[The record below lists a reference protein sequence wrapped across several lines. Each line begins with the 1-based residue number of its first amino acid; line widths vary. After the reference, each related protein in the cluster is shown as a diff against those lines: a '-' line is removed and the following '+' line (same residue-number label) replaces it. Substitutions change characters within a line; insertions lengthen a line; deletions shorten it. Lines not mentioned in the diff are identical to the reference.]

1 MMNMRIKKVL
11 SKLEDNGYDAYVVG
25 GYVRDY
31 LLGIESFDVDVSTS
45 AKPKEIKEIFE
56 LSGGC
61 DDTYGRICLK
71 DNLYNYDIT
80 TFRRDIKYLGRKPI
94 NYDFIES
101 KEEDVLR
108 RDFTING
115 IYMDSNGKII
125 DLVDGIKDLNS
136 KTIRVIGDVKT
147 RLTEDP
153 LRILRAIR
161 FATSLDF
168 KLEEKLYAFIK
179 QNKHLLHT
187 LSYDRK
193 RSELDLIFKSKNF
206 LKGLDLIKKLNLCD
220 ELEIHYD
227 NVVYCSNYLGVWAQI
242 DYSSNYNIQKSEK
255 KIINSIKRII
265 SASVIDNIT
274 LFECGL
280 YPSIIAGEILGVSK
294 SYISDMYKNLPIYS
308 IKDIAI
314 TGEDI
319 INILNIEPSKKVN
332 DILIDI
338 ELNILNNLLENKFDV
353 LKKYILENW
362 REENE

>member
-1 MMNMRIKKVL
+1 MQFEKNIVQAAK
-11 SKLEDNGYDAYVVG
+11 SDNVIGL
-25 GYVRDY
+25 DY
-31 LLGIESFDVDVSTS
+31 KSDGL
-45 AKPKEIKEIFE
+45 
-56 LSGGC
+56 
-61 DDTYGRICLK
+61 
-71 DNLYNYDIT
+71 
-80 TFRRDIKYLGRKPI
+80 
-94 NYDFIES
+94 
-101 KEEDVLR
+101 
-108 RDFTING
+108 
-115 IYMDSNGKII
+115 YMDSNGKII
-125 DLVDGIKDLNS
+125 DLVDGIKDLNN

-206 LKGLDLIKKLNLCD
+206 LKGLELIKELNLCD

-338 ELNILNNLLENKFDV
+338 ELNILNNLLDNKFDV